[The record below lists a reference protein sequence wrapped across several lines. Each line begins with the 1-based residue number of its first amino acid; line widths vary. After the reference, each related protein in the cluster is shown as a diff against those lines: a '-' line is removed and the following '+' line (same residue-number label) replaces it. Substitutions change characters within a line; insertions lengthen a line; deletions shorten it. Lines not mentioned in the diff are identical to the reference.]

1 MCYLGYSSHVL
12 LARLRLSC
20 VQAHC
25 VLVPYFMDPLSVS
38 FLRAR
43 ASFVVHMDSLFY
55 VLFARLRLLH
65 GPALTPSSSSTWIP
79 FFYIFFARLHLL
91 RGPAHPIFTPDFM
104 DSLSSSSSPRSSS
117 IQCRRIPYTKFLMT
131 LPLLSSFSFF
141 SPVLFG
147 ARMLIHACCR
157 LPLPLQG
164 LRLVRWILQN
174 SIVLALFYLPISHG
188 SSSRVF
194 LVSF

>member
-1 MCYLGYSSHVL
+1 MRHLGYSLHVL

-20 VQAHC
+20 VRAHC
-25 VLVPYFMDPLSVS
+25 VLVPYFMDSLSVS
-38 FLRAR
+38 SLRAR

-55 VLFARLRLLH
+55 VFFACLRLLR
-65 GPALTPSSSSTWIP
+65 GPVLAPSSSSIWIP
-79 FFYIFFARLHLL
+79 FFYIFFAHLQLL
-91 RGPAHPIFTPDFM
+91 RGPAHPIFTPHFM

-117 IQCRRIPYTKFLMT
+117 TQCRRIPYTKFLMT
-131 LPLLSSFSFF
+131 LPLLSSFSSF
-141 SPVLFG
+141 SPVPFG
-147 ARMLIHACCR
+147 ACVLIHACCR

>member
-1 MCYLGYSSHVL
+1 MY
-12 LARLRLSC
+12 
-20 VQAHC
+20 
-25 VLVPYFMDPLSVS
+25 
-38 FLRAR
+38 FLRACAFLVFEHIVCSFHTLWILFLCLLCTLAPPSWSIWILFSMSPLR
-43 ASFVVHMDSLFY
+43 ACAFFMALRS
-55 VLFARLRLLH
+55 RLLRHPH
-65 GPALTPSSSSTWIP
+65 GFP
-79 FFYIFFARLHLL
+79 FFYIFFARFHLL

-174 SIVLALFYLPISHG
+174 FIILALFYLPISHG